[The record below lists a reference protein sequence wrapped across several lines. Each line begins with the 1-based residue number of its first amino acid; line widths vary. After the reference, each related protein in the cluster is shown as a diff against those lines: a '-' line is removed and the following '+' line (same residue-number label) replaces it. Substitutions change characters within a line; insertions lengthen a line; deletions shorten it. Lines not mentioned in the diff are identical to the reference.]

1 MSTEERVLGPIATE
15 VIFENDRVR
24 VWQLR
29 LEPGERSAIHR
40 HELDNVLIQISGGRI
55 AAEPEPDSEGEYNEY
70 IEADVNPGD
79 VVFVRKGG
87 IETAVNKGTT
97 DYLEVIVELKD

>member
-1 MSTEERVLGPIATE
+1 MSTEGRVLGPVGTE

-24 VWQLR
+24 VWHLR
-29 LEPGERSAIHR
+29 LAPGERSAVHR
-40 HELDNVLIQISGGRI
+40 HDHDNVLIQISGGRI
-55 AAEPEPDSEGEYNEY
+55 AAEPEPDSAGEYNEY

-79 VVFVRKGG
+79 VVFVGRGG